1 MDESEG
7 EELKNDRMT
16 VKEAAEALG
25 ISEQLLRISMQRN
38 LIDVGFVTGTKRVR
52 TYVIYR
58 DKVEALRK

>member
-1 MDESEG
+1 MVESEG
-7 EELKNDRMT
+7 EKMRNDRMT

-25 ISEQLLRISMQRN
+25 ISEQLLRISMQRQ

-58 DKVEALRK
+58 DKVEALLK

>member
-1 MDESEG
+1 MR
-7 EELKNDRMT
+7 NDRMT

-25 ISEQLLRISMQRN
+25 ISEQLLRISMQRQ

-58 DKVEALRK
+58 DKVEALLK